1 MKHTPAVTN
10 CANVSATVDDAA
22 PLAQTHQIERKDHRA
37 QQRQQVAGANREPAQ
52 PGPEGHEA
60 GRRSGTGGRDD
71 VARRG
76 RCRISSHE
84 TNGTSTQYAEVRNAL
99 RPGSIIVRPTVWL
112 IIVPQYVSP
121 VTSPG

>member
-1 MKHTPAVTN
+1 MLR
-10 CANVSATVDDAA
+10 AA
-22 PLAQTHQIERKDHRA
+22 
-37 QQRQQVAGANREPAQ
+37 
-52 PGPEGHEA
+52 
-60 GRRSGTGGRDD
+60 
-71 VARRG
+71 G

-121 VTSPG
+121 VTSPGMMMDLFRYGTIRLRNRISMIVDAPTSRNPISHCGVTTPIATLAMG